1 MSQWSTKAATAASN
15 PTKKLSKSMNCLSAT
30 YGFLHSLSRSKKPVL
45 VSVVVSC
52 ILSIYCHFL
61 TMVTSPLPLILMM
74 EEGVWGFFSCRRDVH
89 T

>member
-1 MSQWSTKAATAASN
+1 MAV
-15 PTKKLSKSMNCLSAT
+15 L
-30 YGFLHSLSRSKKPVL
+30 GGSLSHL
-45 VSVVVSC
+45 HGFALT
-52 ILSIYCHFL
+52 IYTLSNLLAKVELIIYSHFL